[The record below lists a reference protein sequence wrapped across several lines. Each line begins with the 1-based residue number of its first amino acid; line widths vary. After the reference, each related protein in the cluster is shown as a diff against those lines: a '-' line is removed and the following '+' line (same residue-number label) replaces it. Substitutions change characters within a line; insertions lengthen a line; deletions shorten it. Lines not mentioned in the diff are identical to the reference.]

1 MGASI
6 SSEDSVPLEEVV
18 VVSDQE
24 TDLEPDTET
33 DLETDTETD
42 LETYPTFVSAR
53 EMDWFWPFI

>member
-6 SSEDSVPLEEVV
+6 SSEDPVPLEEVV
-18 VVSDQE
+18 VVSE
-24 TDLEPDTET
+24 EPDTET
-33 DLETDTETD
+33 DLEAD